1 MQHVKGPRFVTFLY
15 NHNPFYLISA
25 GLVLYGIRS
34 SFVAGQAETD
44 PWFLAGLIAAYSTL
58 LALTGYLIVRIGR
71 VWDDARSIFMVLLLL
86 FFALSV
92 SFDYLCV
99 SAPTTAVTMLSLG
112 FAFVVLLTE
121 TLLWSLQIKFPK
133 LYKIPFYLMLA
144 ASFFYPLLFSLQQIY
159 WVGFDKRW
167 IVAGFPLVSAVVI
180 LSLIPAI
187 RQTRN
192 YVSKNGTPWEWPMF
206 PFSLFVLLIV
216 GLCGRSALL
225 SMAFDPSTG
234 PGSIFGA
241 YFLVPIVLA
250 TLFVL
255 LEIGIAEDNCSLQG
269 LAFSLWPLS
278 LVLSLIPGGNSA
290 QTGFIYELS
299 STIGTPFWLAM
310 IGLICFFAIAA
321 LRKVKD
327 AESYLVWPL
336 LVVVFVTRTGGIVS
350 SVSELA
356 IWACCVLAGLQL
368 ISARRRKES
377 WRWLWAVVFLAV
389 PVSNLATL
397 FNGVGTLSGI
407 ELAIGFNWILL
418 GAIVV
423 AFAFSDRLAVKLRI
437 VCATILPILATIVWA
452 KSIADGNE
460 LIAIVYAG
468 CLGGVALSIG
478 RALKFPLFKYASV
491 ATLTIALLATVIR
504 FRTEVGMEHRQLIL
518 FSAIGMGCL
527 GVGVLISCLKA
538 GLAKRIQKD
547 FNRVVIDIQ
556 LLLRSL
562 DQQGAPV
569 ADHYRADGVG
579 ENHQVE

>member
-1 MQHVKGPRFVTFLY
+1 MVFGWLDRRLFDFAR
-15 NHNPFYLISA
+15 SD
-25 GLVLYGIRS
+25 GLLDRS
-34 SFVAGQAETD
+34 HWPS
-44 PWFLAGLIAAYSTL
+44 L
-58 LALTGYLIVRIGR
+58 
-71 VWDDARSIFMVLLLL
+71 DDARSIFMVLLLL

-269 LAFSLWPLS
+269 LAFSLWPLC

-290 QTGFIYELS
+290 QAGFIYELS

-327 AESYLVWPL
+327 AES
-336 LVVVFVTRTGGIVS
+336 
-350 SVSELA
+350 
-356 IWACCVLAGLQL
+356 
-368 ISARRRKES
+368 
-377 WRWLWAVVFLAV
+377 
-389 PVSNLATL
+389 
-397 FNGVGTLSGI
+397 
-407 ELAIGFNWILL
+407 
-418 GAIVV
+418 
-423 AFAFSDRLAVKLRI
+423 
-437 VCATILPILATIVWA
+437 
-452 KSIADGNE
+452 
-460 LIAIVYAG
+460 
-468 CLGGVALSIG
+468 
-478 RALKFPLFKYASV
+478 
-491 ATLTIALLATVIR
+491 
-504 FRTEVGMEHRQLIL
+504 
-518 FSAIGMGCL
+518 
-527 GVGVLISCLKA
+527 
-538 GLAKRIQKD
+538 
-547 FNRVVIDIQ
+547 
-556 LLLRSL
+556 
-562 DQQGAPV
+562 
-569 ADHYRADGVG
+569 
-579 ENHQVE
+579 